1 MDKEKIKKTV
11 QEISNSMSRM
21 DGEREFIREA
31 IKAAHEE
38 HGINKKVL
46 RKMAT
51 AYHKQNFM
59 EEIATQEE
67 FETVYKEVIG

>member
-1 MDKEKIKKTV
+1 MDKEKLKKQI
-11 QEISNSMSRM
+11 QELSNSMTRI
-21 DGEREFIREA
+21 DGEREYIRESV
-31 IKAAHEE
+31 KAASEE

-59 EEIATQEE
+59 EEVANQEE
-67 FETVYKEVIG
+67 FENVYKDVIG

>member
-1 MDKEKIKKTV
+1 MDKEKLKKTV
-11 QEISNSMSRM
+11 QEISGSLARM

-31 IKAAHEE
+31 IKAAHDE

-46 RKMAT
+46 RKIAT

-67 FETVYKEVIG
+67 FEHVYKDVIG

>member
-1 MDKEKIKKTV
+1 MDKDKLKKQI
-11 QEISNSMSRM
+11 QELSNSMTRI
-21 DGEREFIREA
+21 DGEREYIHEA
-31 IKAAHEE
+31 VKAASEE

-59 EEIATQEE
+59 EEVANQEE
-67 FETVYKEVIG
+67 FENVYKDVIG

>member
-1 MDKEKIKKTV
+1 MDKEKLKKQI
-11 QEISNSMSRM
+11 QELSNSMTRI
-21 DGEREFIREA
+21 DGEREYIREA
-31 IKAAHEE
+31 VKAASEE

-59 EEIATQEE
+59 EEVANQEE
-67 FETVYKEVIG
+67 FENVYKDVIG